1 MLHHGLLFCNFDM
14 LHHRSTFA
22 MCISIVSH
30 KSTYIQTD
38 LEEAKTQELS
48 KLQSSMDSLQAKL
61 DETNAMLVKE
71 REAAKKAIEEA
82 PPEVQETEVIVQ
94 DTEKVAS
101 LEAEVNELKVRE
113 LLD

>member
-1 MLHHGLLFCNFDM
+1 
-14 LHHRSTFA
+14 
-22 MCISIVSH
+22 MCISTISL

-48 KLQSSMDSLQAKL
+48 KLQSSIDALQAKL
-61 DETNAMLVKE
+61 DETNAVLAKE

-82 PPEVQETEVIVQ
+82 PPVVKETEVLVQ

-101 LEAEVNELKVRE
+101 LEAEVDELKVWN
-113 LLD
+113 LLDKQYCYDQNFMDNNFAKR